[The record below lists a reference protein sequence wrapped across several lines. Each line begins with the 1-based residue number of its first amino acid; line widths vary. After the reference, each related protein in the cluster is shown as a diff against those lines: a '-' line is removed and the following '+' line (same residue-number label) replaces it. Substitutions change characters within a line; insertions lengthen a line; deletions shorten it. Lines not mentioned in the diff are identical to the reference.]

1 MTIIGRGSGDPV
13 RDRLIGGAELVP
25 KSSAVDAAGRLRL
38 EPIHDLVFRPT
49 PARPP

>member
-1 MTIIGRGSGDPV
+1 MTIIGRGASDPE
-13 RDRLIGGAELVP
+13 RDRLIGGAELVA
-25 KSSAVDAAGRLRL
+25 KSSAVDATGRLRL